1 LIRPSVADA
10 KIFPFPSFE
19 NKGAGVR
26 LGFPGSIG
34 EKTAGSSPYV
44 AHTRTAE
51 LFVAP
56 LFTRSGRGAS
66 QAARSSALELDSP
79 DEKTPPVLHV
89 LAENREYEEEAEQ
102 RFLVSMW
109 LSLGIPQCPNW
120 PRKKLGLIVL
130 DVGSTNFYKISHI

>member
-26 LGFPGSIG
+26 FGFPGSIG

-56 LFTRSGRGAS
+56 LF
-66 QAARSSALELDSP
+66 ARSSALELDSR
-79 DEKTPPVLHV
+79 DENTPPVLHV

-102 RFLVSMW
+102 RFLVSMF

-120 PRKKLGLIVL
+120 PRKMLGLIVL
-130 DVGSTNFYKISHI
+130 DV